1 VSLVAAHQEQTT
13 SDDPLVTA
21 DESVRLQEVSLQAA
35 LREQLVLQPEEPPSV
50 MQMEQPLQ
58 VA

>member
-35 LREQLVLQPEEPPSV
+35 LREQLVL
-50 MQMEQPLQ
+50 
-58 VA
+58 